1 MPTSREAARKLLGL
15 PDDADRDDLR
25 RAYRKLAFTCHPDR
39 HPGNPEMEKR
49 FKRLGEAYRV
59 LTDER
64 EANKGDTPSGASEA
78 PVPGRDLHYRIRL
91 DFLLS
96 ARGGEATIRISRPAL
111 CPECAGMGDSDC
123 PRCAG
128 RAEVII
134 RDGIGVCLP
143 SGLEEGETLRLPGEG
158 APGRFGGPPGDLY
171 LIASPR
177 NHPAFERRGLDVHS
191 VVQLPAFRL
200 MEGGPVRVFTVQGA
214 VKITI
219 PPRTRPGRI
228 FRLTGW
234 EIARRSGDGRL
245 EKGDH
250 FVRAAEMPL
259 KTEPEPERDFAS
271 YLRY

>member
-1 MPTSREAARKLLGL
+1 
-15 PDDADRDDLR
+15 
-25 RAYRKLAFTCHPDR
+25 
-39 HPGNPEMEKR
+39 MEKR

-200 MEGGPVRVFTVQGA
+200 MEGGPRARVHRAGGGEDYHPAPNPAGADFSPDGVGNRAEEWRRAPGKGGSLRQG
-214 VKITI
+214 
-219 PPRTRPGRI
+219 GRD
-228 FRLTGW
+228 
-234 EIARRSGDGRL
+234 ASQDG
-245 EKGDH
+245 
-250 FVRAAEMPL
+250 A
-259 KTEPEPERDFAS
+259 
-271 YLRY
+271 